1 MTSGN
6 LRKTT
11 DLTMIF
17 RKSYESANFRNLLK
31 YLRKKV
37 TKNLHETY
45 EKNYV
50 TPKSVSEINLQ
61 EF

>member
-1 MTSGN
+1 
-6 LRKTT
+6 
-11 DLTMIF
+11 MIF

-37 TKNLHETY
+37 TKNLPETY

-50 TPKSVSEINLQ
+50 TPKSVSEINLE